1 MPIQYSFK
9 FRRTIMTH
17 PRKKLVLAFVAA
29 VMIGMPCMAQ
39 DTEPPFTWEG
49 KGSASFYSEQRIKD
63 TDFQFELSVDEQ
75 GMVSGQTSAED
86 GSFKIKHVFYTE
98 KKQYDF
104 PGFFTR
110 NIVIVFV
117 LNEYGDN
124 PILNVLNGRM
134 LVDRF
139 LYGEVMF
146 AMYEAGSDLA
156 KALGIGNPEA
166 TLMEENELPGSLKS
180 ALKKCIPFG
189 TVKIEGDFK
198 TVAESQSMT
207 ARSQDKDTIALFN
220 GKDLEDWHIY
230 LDADADPKNVWKVQ
244 NGEIFCTGKPTGFLR
259 TQQEYS
265 DYKLVLEWRWPEKPG
280 NSGVLLHMG
289 GEEKIWP
296 LCIEAQLMH
305 KRAGDFV
312 GMGYTFNENKA
323 KKGGFISYT
332 PHMSDPSEKELGGW
346 NKYEIT
352 CKDDTIEAAI
362 NGQIQNKATGVNI
375 SKGYIGLQSEGVP
388 IIFRNI
394 KLTPLR

>member
-1 MPIQYSFK
+1 
-9 FRRTIMTH
+9 MTH
-17 PRKKLVLAFVAA
+17 LTKKLVLTFVAA
-29 VMIGMPCMAQ
+29 VMMGMPCMAQ
-39 DTEPPFTWEG
+39 DVEPPFTWEG
-49 KGSASFYSEQRIKD
+49 KGSASFYSDQRIKD

-86 GSFKIKHVFYTE
+86 GTFKIKHVFYTE

-117 LNEYGDN
+117 FNEYGDT
-124 PILNVLNGRM
+124 PILNVLDGRI

-146 AMYEAGSDLA
+146 TMYEAGSDLA

-166 TLMEENELPGSLKS
+166 TLMEDDELPGSLKS

-189 TVKIEGDFK
+189 VVKIEGDYK
-198 TVAESQSMT
+198 TVADSQSVP
-207 ARSQDKDTIALFN
+207 ARSQDKDTVTLFN
-220 GKDLEDWHIY
+220 GKDFEGWYMY

-244 NGEIFCTGKPTGFLR
+244 DGTIWCTGNPTGFLR
-259 TQQEYS
+259 TKEEYS
-265 DYKLVLEWRWPEKPG
+265 DFKLVLEWRWPEKPG

-289 GEEKIWP
+289 GEQKIWP
-296 LCIEAQLMH
+296 LCMEAQLMH

-323 KKGGFISYT
+323 KKGSPISYT
-332 PHMSDPSEKELGGW
+332 PRMNDSNEKEPGGW

-352 CKDDTIEAAI
+352 CKGGTIEASV
-362 NGQIQNKATGVNI
+362 NGQLQNKATGVTI
-375 SKGYIGLQSEGVP
+375 SGGYIGFQSEGVP
-388 IIFRNI
+388 IMFRNI